1 LVLLL
6 SIPTG
11 LEVKS
16 LCKNR
21 NKQNENI
28 KRVPAKPG
36 LFHFMTS
43 QKLKIGIQGISTC
56 FHEVAA
62 RTYFHDSIEPVEC
75 LTFDK
80 LCESLKKKECDFAM
94 MAIENTIAGSILPNY
109 FLLQEFRFSIV
120 GEIYLPIHL
129 HLLAFPG
136 VKLEDIKTVESHPM
150 AIRQCFEYLHKL
162 NGVELRES
170 DDTAISARKVAEKK
184 LKATGAIANELAAKR
199 FGLEI
204 LGRRIETH
212 KKNFTRFLVLARNG
226 DSKDESNKASLS
238 FEVFNEVGSL
248 ADVLTVFK
256 NNQINLSKIQS
267 IPVIGKPQE
276 YSIHVDVEW
285 NERKNYDD
293 ALKQIQKQT
302 HNLSVLGEY
311 KKGKIE
317 YK

>member
-1 LVLLL
+1 
-6 SIPTG
+6 
-11 LEVKS
+11 
-16 LCKNR
+16 
-21 NKQNENI
+21 
-28 KRVPAKPG
+28 
-36 LFHFMTS
+36 
-43 QKLKIGIQGISTC
+43 
-56 FHEVAA
+56 
-62 RTYFHDSIEPVEC
+62 
-75 LTFDK
+75 
-80 LCESLKKKECDFAM
+80 M

-109 FLLQEFRFSIV
+109 FLLQEFQFSIV

-129 HLLAFPG
+129 HLMAFPG
-136 VKLEDIKTVESHPM
+136 VKLEEIKTIESHPM
-150 AIRQCFEYLHKL
+150 AIRQCYDFLHKL
-162 NGVELRES
+162 NGIELRES

-184 LKATGAIANELAAKR
+184 LKATAAIANEFAAKK

-212 KKNFTRFLVLARNG
+212 KKNFTRFLVLSRA
-226 DSKDESNKASLS
+226 SEMKEESNKASLC
-238 FEVFNEVGSL
+238 FEVHNEVGSL

-256 NNQINLSKIQS
+256 DNQINLSKIQS

-293 ALKQIQKQT
+293 ALKHIQKQT

-317 YK
+317 YN

>member
-1 LVLLL
+1 LQ
-6 SIPTG
+6 
-11 LEVKS
+11 
-16 LCKNR
+16 NR
-21 NKQNENI
+21 KRQNENI
-28 KRVPAKPG
+28 KKSPDKIG
-36 LFHFMTS
+36 TFLFMTHS
-43 QKLKIGIQGISTC
+43 KLKVAIQGISTC

-62 RTYFHDSIEPVEC
+62 RTYFNDSIEPVEC
-75 LTFDK
+75 LTFHK
-80 LCESLKKKECDFAM
+80 LCESLKKKESDFAM

-120 GEIYLPIHL
+120 GEIYLPIHM
-129 HLLAFPG
+129 HLLAYPG

-184 LKATGAIANELAAKR
+184 LKATAAIANELAAKR

-212 KKNFTRFLVLARNG
+212 KKNFTRFLVLSRNN
-226 DSKDESNKASLS
+226 DSKDETNKASLS
-238 FEVFNEVGSL
+238 FEVLNEVGSL

-256 NNQINLSKIQS
+256 NHKINLSKIQS

-285 NERKNYDD
+285 NERKNYDS
-293 ALKQIQKQT
+293 AMSQVLKQT